1 MPLRARPPLRHKF
14 TGLFVRQVRLKKRD
28 ALVTA
33 AMHLR
38 KKELPAC
45 AASLSNLIA
54 CFKVHPTACQ
64 LPAQA
69 PACWFA
75 DAGLSR
81 LLPAHGDTAPRTAA
95 LSST

>member
-1 MPLRARPPLRHKF
+1 M
-14 TGLFVRQVRLKKRD
+14 RLKKRD

-54 CFKVHPTACQ
+54 CFKARS
-64 LPAQA
+64 
-69 PACWFA
+69 
-75 DAGLSR
+75 AG
-81 LLPAHGDTAPRTAA
+81 
-95 LSST
+95 